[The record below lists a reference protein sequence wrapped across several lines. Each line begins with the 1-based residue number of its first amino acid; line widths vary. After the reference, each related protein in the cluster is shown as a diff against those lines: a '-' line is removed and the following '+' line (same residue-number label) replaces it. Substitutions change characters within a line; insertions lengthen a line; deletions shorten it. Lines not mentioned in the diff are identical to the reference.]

1 MAGRKRRRNSF
12 EGPIPFFFSFS
23 KGKERQVNK
32 ELYKN
37 RLLPLMGRGGAL
49 ILASDRE
56 N

>member
-1 MAGRKRRRNSF
+1 VAGRKRRRNSF
-12 EGPIPFFFSFS
+12 EDPIPIFFS

-37 RLLPLMGRGGAL
+37 RLLLLMGRGGAL